1 VGYFM
6 RHDASDIAWHTRH
19 LSKALAQSHG
29 TPLGVMVKAR
39 LSPWGEGLEVMVYSP
54 DQTDLFARICGYFDQ
69 ADLSILD
76 AKVHTTTNGYALDTF
91 QVVTGIDDV
100 HHREL
105 INGVESGLTQT
116 LSEKSELPPA
126 RTGRVSR
133 RVKSFPITPRVSLQP
148 DEKAQRWLLTLS
160 ASDRPGLLYRIAQ
173 VLAKHRVNLNQAR
186 IATLGERVE
195 DTLVVDGEAL
205 QHNRSQ
211 LELETELLEALR
223 A

>member
-1 VGYFM
+1 M

-19 LSKALAQSHG
+19 LSKALAQSNG
-29 TPLGVMVKAR
+29 VPLSAMVRAR

-54 DQTDLFARICGYFDQ
+54 DQTDLFARICGFFDQ

-91 QVVTGIDDV
+91 QVVTGVDDV

-105 INGVESGLTQT
+105 INGIEVGLSQT
-116 LSEKSELPPA
+116 LSAVGELPPA

-173 VLAKHRVNLNQAR
+173 VLARHKVNLNQAR

-195 DTLVVDGEAL
+195 DTLVVDGQAL
-205 QHNRSQ
+205 QNNRSQ